1 MNDVIKLL
9 PDSVAN
15 QIAAGEVIQ
24 RPASV
29 VKELVENAVDAGA
42 TEIQVIIKDAGR
54 TLVQV
59 VDNGSGMSP
68 TDARLA
74 FERHSTSKIRR
85 ADDLFSLH
93 TMGFRGEALASI
105 CAVSQVDLRT
115 MRRTD
120 KVGTRLLING
130 SKVES
135 QQPEACAPG
144 SNFMVRNLFFNVPAR
159 RKFLKKDSV
168 EMSNIIREFERLALV
183 NPSVELS
190 LVHNDVTLHRLP
202 PANLRQR
209 IVDLFGKQLNDKL
222 IPVDTDTDLVRLH
235 GFIVRPEHCKK
246 RNALQYLF
254 VNGRNMR
261 HPYFHKAIMQTYEG
275 LIPAD
280 EQPTYF
286 LNFTVDPQTIDVN
299 IHPTKNEIK
308 FEQEQAIRQILY
320 AAVKETIGRFSTAP
334 EIDFDALSDPARPEI
349 PALQGRSEVGSGQL
363 RMENGEWRAKSG
375 QSAPDTARS
384 STANSQFS
392 TLNSQS
398 YNPFRAQASQN
409 WEELY
414 KSFAAA
420 RQEAMLPDLGGEQS
434 LLNNGAPGP
443 DFNTPPASPC
453 APIPIGRRYAAMS
466 DPRGLRII
474 DLSRAHQAVLY
485 ESILATLHSGTPISS
500 QRLIFPEKVT
510 LGVAYSPI
518 IEELEP
524 QLAATGF
531 DIAPLGEG
539 TWAINAVPAI
549 VDDAN
554 PAELLTTIINE
565 SADAAESA
573 DTPMTPALDRIA
585 AGMAKAGA
593 FRAMRTMTDAEI
605 THLIGRLMALKSP
618 GFTPDGNPTFTVLS
632 DTEIASLL

>member
-29 VKELVENAVDAGA
+29 VKELVENSVDAGA

-74 FERHSTSKIRR
+74 FERHSTSKIRQ
-85 ADDLFSLH
+85 ADDLFTLH

-115 MRRTD
+115 MRSGD

-130 SKVES
+130 SRVES

-144 SNFMVRNLFFNVPAR
+144 SNMMVRNLFYNVPAR
-159 RKFLKKDSV
+159 RKFLKKDAV

-183 NPSVELS
+183 NPGVELT

-209 IVDLFGKQLNDKL
+209 IVDIFGKPLNDKL
-222 IPVDTDTDLVRLH
+222 IPVETDTDLVKIR
-235 GFIVRPEHCKK
+235 GFIVRPEHCRK
-246 RNALQYLF
+246 RNALQFFF

-275 LIPAD
+275 LIAAD

-286 LNFTVDPQTIDVN
+286 LDFVVDPKTIDVN

-308 FEQEQAIRQILY
+308 FEQEQSIRQILF
-320 AAVKETIGRFSTAP
+320 AAVKETLGRFATAP
-334 EIDFDALSDPARPEI
+334 EIDFATLSDDARIDI
-349 PALQGRSEVGSGQL
+349 PAPGSSGLRPPAVGSG
-363 RMENGEWRAKSG
+363 EWG
-375 QSAPDTARS
+375 VGGG
-384 STANSQFS
+384 
-392 TLNSQS
+392 
-398 YNPFRAQASQN
+398 YNPFSRQQSARN

-414 KSFAAA
+414 KNFTEA
-420 RQEAMLPDLGGEQS
+420 RSEALLPDLAGEQS
-434 LLNNGAPGP
+434 LINDGP
-443 DFNTPPASPC
+443 DAPAPLP
-453 APIPIGRRYAAMS
+453 AAIIPVGRRYVAMA

-474 DLSRAHQAVLY
+474 DLHRAHQAVLY
-485 ESILATLHSGTPISS
+485 ERLSATLASGEKMSS

-510 LGVAYSPI
+510 LGTVYDPI
-518 IEELEP
+518 MDELEP
-524 QLAATGF
+524 RLAEAGF
-531 DIAPLGEG
+531 DIAPLGGG
-539 TWAINAVPAI
+539 TWSVNAVPAI

-554 PAELLTTIINE
+554 PGELLSAIVSE
-565 SADAAESA
+565 AADAVESA
-573 DTPMTPALDRIA
+573 DTPMTSPLDRIA
-585 AGMAKAGA
+585 AGMARAGA
-593 FRAMRTMTDAEI
+593 FKATRALSEAEI
-605 THLIGRLMALKSP
+605 RHIVNQLTGLKTP
-618 GFTPDGNPTFTVLS
+618 GFTPDGAPTFTVVS
-632 DTEIASLL
+632 DTEISGML